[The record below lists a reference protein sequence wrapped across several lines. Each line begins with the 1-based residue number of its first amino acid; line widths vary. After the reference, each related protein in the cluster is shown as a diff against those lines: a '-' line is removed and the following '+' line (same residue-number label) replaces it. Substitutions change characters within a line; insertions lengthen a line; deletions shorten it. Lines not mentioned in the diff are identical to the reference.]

1 MHKLVYIKDER
12 VVIDSLTIASQ
23 LGRKHKLILLEIRKD
38 AKDSAKGFYQET
50 YYLTS
55 TGKKNPM
62 YVLDLKAFLNLMIR
76 LRGKK
81 VSQIKEQI
89 VNAFTEMAE
98 QLNKFV
104 RDNNI
109 DHKANSNVP
118 RQRTIKVEVV
128 HKANTLNVS
137 PRERIKFMVS
147 LMSQEISGND
157 QQRSKFY
164 LKLYKTL
171 LLRYGFSVFKQKD
184 ILKAEKR
191 SEGLSEAQ
199 IEKLTYLDVLDAH
212 PEIWSFVHQ
221 SLNCVC
227 KELKLSC

>member
-12 VVIDSLTIASQ
+12 IVIDSLTIASQ

-55 TGKKNPM
+55 TGKKNP
-62 YVLDLKAFLNLMIR
+62 NLMIR

-81 VSQIKEQI
+81 ASQIKEQI

-104 RDNNI
+104 MDNNI
-109 DHKANSNVP
+109 DHKVNSNVP
-118 RQRTIKVEVV
+118 RQRTVKVEVV

-147 LMSQEISGND
+147 LMSQRISSD
-157 QQRSKFY
+157 EQQRSKFY